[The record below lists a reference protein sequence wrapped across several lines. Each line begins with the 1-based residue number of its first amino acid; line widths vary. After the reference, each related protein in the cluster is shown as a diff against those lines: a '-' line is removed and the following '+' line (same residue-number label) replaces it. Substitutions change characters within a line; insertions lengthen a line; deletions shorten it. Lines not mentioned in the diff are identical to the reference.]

1 MSDITP
7 NNEEHKNEEAVIPAS
22 SEQSA
27 QILPSEPENS
37 AETAGIVEPVPAV
50 EESGTAAQAE
60 NAETSS
66 SQTAAPVFMAQP
78 LEVVAQ
84 SAAYESTSE
93 PAKPKTKPKAK
104 KTAGFWVFCILI
116 GAVAVASFVGLFLP
130 NKDLSVVLNDSSFG
144 TSISSFPS
152 KNKGKANKLPKY
164 NHDYIARIDIK
175 GVIQEKNETY
185 NQKWLLDMIDSLM
198 KDDNNKALFLY
209 VDSPGGAVYEADE
222 LYLKLCDYK
231 KTGRPIYAYFAHMA
245 ASGGYYIGCV
255 TDYIMVNRNCTT
267 GSIGVIMGPV
277 YTLTGLFEK
286 YGIESTSITAGKNK
300 NMFNLNEPITDEQR
314 KIMQDYIDEAYDQF
328 TGIVAKERNLDIK
341 RVREIADGRI
351 YTPQQALNINL
362 IDKICGYD
370 DAVDY
375 MKCELYSDPDIAL
388 EHVEY
393 IYEKTFT
400 DFFSNIV
407 SNIPGKN
414 ADMFLDGITER
425 MNSCPKGPAYFYGG
439 AF

>member
-7 NNEEHKNEEAVIPAS
+7 NNDELKNEETVIPVSSEQGAQIVPSVSEDSAEPSANAVTAEVAETSAS
-22 SEQSA
+22 SE
-27 QILPSEPENS
+27 E
-37 AETAGIVEPVPAV
+37 AET
-50 EESGTAAQAE
+50 
-60 NAETSS
+60 TSVQPS
-66 SQTAAPVFMAQP
+66 APVFMAQP

-84 SAAYESTSE
+84 SAHFENASE
-93 PAKPKTKPKAK
+93 PAKADSKPKAK
-104 KTAGFWVFCILI
+104 KSAGFWVFCFII
-116 GAVAVASFVGLFLP
+116 GAVVVASVVGLFLP
-130 NKDLSVVLNDSSFG
+130 NKDFSEVLNDSSFS

-185 NQKWLLDMIDSLM
+185 NQKWLLDMVDSLM
-198 KDDNNKALFLY
+198 KDDNNKALFIY
-209 VDSPGGAVYEADE
+209 VDSPGGSVYEADE
-222 LYLKLCDYK
+222 LYLKLCEYK
-231 KTGRPIYAYFAHMA
+231 KSGRPIYAYFARMA

-255 TDYIMVNRNCTT
+255 ADYIMVNRNCTT

-300 NMFNLNEPITDEQR
+300 NMFNINEPITDEQR
-314 KIMQDYIDEAYDQF
+314 KIMQDYINEAYDQF
-328 TGIVAKERNLDIK
+328 TGIVAKERSLDIK
-341 RVREIADGRI
+341 RVRELADGRI
-351 YTPQQALNINL
+351 YTAQQALSVGL
-362 IDKICGYD
+362 VDKICGYD
-370 DAVDY
+370 DGVDY
-375 MKCELYSDPDIAL
+375 MKSELFSNPDIAL

-393 IYEKTFT
+393 VYEKS
-400 DFFSNIV
+400 FSDIFSSIV
-407 SNIPGKN
+407 TNIPGKN
-414 ADMFLDGITER
+414 ADSFLADITER

>member
-7 NNEEHKNEEAVIPAS
+7 NEEGQKNEEAVIPAS
-22 SEQSA
+22 AEQSA
-27 QILPSEPENS
+27 QIVPSVTP
-37 AETAGIVEPVPAV
+37 
-50 EESGTAAQAE
+50 AQAE
-60 NAETSS
+60 EAESIEELK
-66 SQTAAPVFMAQP
+66 QPIQFEPIFKAQP

-93 PAKPKTKPKAK
+93 PDKPKTKPKAK

-116 GAVAVASFVGLFLP
+116 GAVTVASFVGLFLP

-198 KDDNNKALFLY
+198 KDNNNKALFLY

-255 TDYIMVNRNCTT
+255 ADYIMVNRNCTT
-267 GSIGVIMGPV
+267 GSIGVIMGPIF
-277 YTLTGLFEK
+277 TLNGLFEK

-300 NMFNLNEPITDEQR
+300 NMLNINEPITAEQR
-314 KIMQDYIDEAYDQF
+314 KIMQDYIDETYDQF
-328 TGIVAKERNLDIK
+328 VGIVAKERNLPVE

-351 YTPQQALNINL
+351 YTAQQALEIKL

-370 DAVDY
+370 EAVDY
-375 MKCELYSDPDIAL
+375 MKKDLFNNENIAI
-388 EHVEY
+388 EYVEFV
-393 IYEKTFT
+393 YEKSFADLIS
-400 DFFSNIV
+400 DFSMKFHGGSPDSFIDN
-407 SNIPGKN
+407 
-414 ADMFLDGITER
+414 MTER
-425 MNSCPKGPAYFYGG
+425 MSAYPKGPAYFYGG

>member
-7 NNEEHKNEEAVIPAS
+7 NEEGQKNEEAVIPAS
-22 SEQSA
+22 AEQSA
-27 QILPSEPENS
+27 QIVPSETPAQTE
-37 AETAGIVEPVPAV
+37 ETESV
-50 EESGTAAQAE
+50 EELKQPIQFE
-60 NAETSS
+60 
-66 SQTAAPVFMAQP
+66 PIFKAQP

-84 SAAYESTSE
+84 SSSYNSTTAE
-93 PAKPKTKPKAK
+93 AKPEAK
-104 KTAGFWVFCILI
+104 SKLKKSRGFWIFCFLI
-116 GAVAVASFVGLFLP
+116 GAVVIASVVGIFLP
-130 NKDLSVVLNDSSFG
+130 NKDLSGVFNDSSFG

-152 KNKGKANKLPKY
+152 KNKAKANKLPKY

-198 KDDNNKALFLY
+198 KDDNNKALFIY
-209 VDSPGGAVYEADE
+209 VDSPGGSVYEADE

-231 KTGRPIYAYFAHMA
+231 KTGRPIYAYFARMA

-255 TDYIMVNRNCTT
+255 ADYIMVNRNCTT

-300 NMFNLNEPITDEQR
+300 NMFNINEPITDEQR
-314 KIMQDYIDEAYDQF
+314 KIMQDYINEAYDQF

-341 RVREIADGRI
+341 RVRELADGRI
-351 YTPQQALNINL
+351 YTAQQALSVGL
-362 IDKICGYD
+362 VDKICGYD
-370 DAVDY
+370 DCVDY
-375 MKCELYSDPDIAL
+375 MKCELFSNPDIAL
-388 EHVEY
+388 EYVEY
-393 IYEKTFT
+393 IYEKS
-400 DFFSNIV
+400 FSDIFSSIV
-407 SNIPGKN
+407 TNIPGKN
-414 ADMFLDGITER
+414 ADSFLNDITER